1 MRSKS
6 FWRLSKKIAFSACWG
21 KMKISCCYIKMCV
34 VGAVSLLMVSCT
46 VSKTT
51 VRQSPDSVDQEIV
64 VAQTNCRFPGDRV
77 NTPLFPITA
86 RLYESDG
93 PHNRG
98 GYLFWGFYV
107 AYIPTLIDVALAP
120 VDMVRFYFGRKC
132 DINESTREKE
142 LFPIVKSVDQAIIAS
157 GSRLSVFGKNLNRN
171 PIGLFGAIKIVPE
184 RIAADKLV
192 FVVPQTSD
200 RIVDFS
206 VKTDKGTSKS
216 TSVTVVPS
224 KPPLLTVVGQD
235 FKSSTGD
242 SVLYAGKLGQIV
254 FNVSNA
260 KGAGK
265 AFGLKL
271 VPAINDS
278 QKPDL
283 EYPGSVDIGDLGAGE
298 SRQVAVP
305 LNAGLGLSTGE
316 LTFNMKVT
324 ESNDFAPDPFEIK
337 IRTKKLEPPD
347 MQLAKLEVD
356 DNFYP
361 DRAEKFSV
369 GNGNSIVEPGESV
382 EVSATLLN
390 KGTGITKD
398 TKVKVVSDSPDI
410 TFLSPTEFLAGDIQ
424 PGNWQDL
431 KVAFSVRKGYR
442 GADDL
447 PIKLVLSDD
456 RVRFNK
462 ELPLSIKLK
471 RSYPKTELVDIQ
483 GRETPQKIVV
493 MPSFG
498 DELLNIPA
506 AKADNPD
513 AVAVVIGVQNYK
525 NKDVPSVEY
534 ALNDAQLFKDYL
546 QQALGYREGNIIYLE
561 NATKADLEK
570 VFGTS
575 EHHAGQLFDY
585 VKKDK
590 SDVFVYYTGHG
601 VPDSETKQP
610 YLVPADADPNY
621 IQLGG
626 YPLNVLYDNLSR
638 LPARRISVVLD
649 ACFSGQSDKGMI
661 IRKASPLMIAPVLPG
676 SGNIDLFSSSKGDE
690 ISSWYPEKRHSL
702 FTYFFLKGLQ
712 GDADKNKDGS
722 ITTAELDEYIAE
734 NVPYVARRL
743 YGRKQTPAFTGQ
755 ESNVVAR
762 Y

>member
-1 MRSKS
+1 MKRYLSLFLCFS
-6 FWRLSKKIAFSACWG
+6 FLS
-21 KMKISCCYIKMCV
+21 
-34 VGAVSLLMVSCT
+34 SCT
-46 VSKTT
+46 INRTS
-51 VRQSPDSVDQEIV
+51 VRQSDSIDEEIV
-64 VAQTNCRFPGDRV
+64 VKRDCKWAADWNISDGKDTACRNVFYTKTTE
-77 NTPLFPITA
+77 TPLFPLTVSYINKSFA
-86 RLYESDG
+86 CNMLYDPDAPASTIALV
-93 PHNRG
+93 PLTILNAAFH
-98 GYLFWGFYV
+98 V
-107 AYIPTLIDVALAP
+107 AFDVVTSPYIIPQ
-120 VDMVRFYFGRKC
+120 FYFGREC
-132 DINESTREKE
+132 RETSQNRFKE
-142 LFPIVKSVDQAIIAS
+142 YFPILSSISVGKAVA
-157 GSRLSVFGKNLNRN
+157 GSEVTLVGNNFDRN
-171 PIGLFGAIKIVPE
+171 PKVYFGSESAVIEKLSKNQIV
-184 RIAADKLV
+184 A
-192 FVVPQTSD
+192 VVPQPKNNN
-200 RIVDFS
+200 VNVF
-206 VKTDKGTSKS
+206 VKTDKGESRAIS
-216 TSVTVVPS
+216 LTVIPS
-224 KPPLLTVVGQD
+224 KPPLLVVAGQD
-235 FKSSTGD
+235 FNSGTGD
-242 SVLYAGKLGQIV
+242 RVLYAGKSGEIA
-254 FNVSNA
+254 FRTSNA

-271 VPAINDS
+271 IPVIVNS
-278 QKPDL
+278 QNPDL
-283 EYPGSVDIGDLGAGE
+283 EYPKSVDIGDLDGGE
-298 SRQVAVP
+298 SRQVTLP
-305 LNAGLGLSTGE
+305 LKAGLDLGTGE
-316 LTFNMKVT
+316 LTFSMKVI
-324 ESNDFAPDPFEIK
+324 ESNDFAPDPFEVK
-337 IRTKKLEPPD
+337 IRTKKLEPPN
-347 MQLAKLEVD
+347 MQLAKIEVD
-356 DNFYP
+356 DKFYP
-361 DRAEKFSV
+361 DRAEKLSV
-369 GNGNSIVEPGESV
+369 GNGNNIVEPGESV

-410 TFLSPTEFLAGDIQ
+410 TFLSPKEFIAGDVQ

-431 KVAFSVRKGYR
+431 KVAFSVRKGYK

-462 ELPLSIKLK
+462 ELPLNIKLK
-471 RSYPKTELVDIQ
+471 RSYPKTELVDIK
-483 GRETPQKIVV
+483 GRETPQKLVV

-676 SGNIDLFSSSKGDE
+676 SGNIDLFSSSKAEE

-734 NVPYVARRL
+734 NVPYIARRL